1 MDLLTVISTVA
12 GGLGLFLLAVGMMTD
27 GLKLAAGPALR
38 KVLSEWSRTPLRGV
52 FSGFFMTAIVQSS
65 SAVTV
70 ASIGFVNAGLLNMR
84 QALGIVYGANVG
96 TTMTAWLVAFVG
108 FKFNVQ
114 AFALPLIGLGMLI
127 KITRPTSRMGSLGWV
142 MVGFGLFFVGI
153 DILKTAFEGMVIA
166 LDIAS
171 LTAEG
176 FKGLMTFFLLG
187 VGTTVLVQS
196 SSATIALTISAAM
209 SGIIDVYAAAA
220 MVIGANIGTTST
232 AVLASLGATSPA
244 KRVAAA
250 QVIFNVGTALVA
262 FILLPVLVFSLELFE
277 TVLGAPAD
285 PSTSLALFHSVFN
298 ILGVILIFPLNKRL
312 AEFLEQRFLSWEE
325 KESHP
330 RFLDSTVGTTPVLA
344 VNALAMEL
352 DAIAARITSLAE
364 DVIKEPIKKE
374 LKIVDE
380 VKVIQVLSREVSKFI
395 VNIQSLAL
403 SEQTVNDLT
412 TLMRIDQYL
421 LNCAL
426 SSRRLAEHLRGKESI
441 HVVPLNQNVDAYFKD
456 VLSLI
461 ELDWRGS
468 SVTEEQVA
476 QLFHDLQVDHDQLK
490 ANLLLEAT
498 RARIPVSQMSDMID
512 CISEGT
518 RLAQQWS
525 KAIIRLKPLRASL
538 GNEGEQLP
546 PAEPLATVQNKVEPV
561 VSPDLPQGSTE

>member
-1 MDLLTVISTVA
+1 MDLLTVISSVV

-27 GLKLAAGPALR
+27 GLKLAAGPSLR

-52 FSGFFMTAIVQSS
+52 FSGFLMTAIVQSS

-96 TTMTAWLVAFVG
+96 TTMTAWLVAIVG

-114 AFALPLIGLGMLI
+114 AFALPLIGFGMLI
-127 KITRPTSRMGSLGWV
+127 KITQPSNRMGSLGWV
-142 MVGFGLFFVGI
+142 LVGFGLFFVGI
-153 DILKTAFEGMVIA
+153 DILKGAFEGMVLT
-166 LDIAS
+166 LDIAA

-176 FKGLMTFFLLG
+176 LKGLITFFLIG
-187 VGTTVLVQS
+187 VVTTILVQS
-196 SSATIALTISAAM
+196 SSATLALTISAAM
-209 SGIIDVYAAAA
+209 SGMVDVYAAAA

-232 AVLASLGATSPA
+232 AVLASIGATSPA

-250 QVIFNVGTALVA
+250 QVVFNLGTALVA
-262 FILLPVLVFSLELFE
+262 FIMLPVRVLSLDMVEAA
-277 TVLGAPAD
+277 TGAPAA

-298 ILGVILIFPLNKRL
+298 ILGVLLIFPLNDRL
-312 AEFLEQRFLSWEE
+312 ATFLEKRFMSWEE

-330 RFLDSTVGTTPVLA
+330 RFLDNTVSSTPILA

-352 DAIAARITSLAE
+352 DSISARVATLSA
-364 DVIKEPIKKE
+364 DVIKEPLTKE
-374 LKIVDE
+374 FKIVDE
-380 VKVIQVLSREVSKFI
+380 VKVIKVLSREVSKFI
-395 VNIQSLAL
+395 VNIQSSAI
-403 SEQTVNDLT
+403 SEQTVHDLT

-426 SSRRLAEHLRGKESI
+426 SSRRLAQNLRDKESI
-441 HVVPLNQNVDAYFKD
+441 HVMPLDQNIDAYFKS

-461 ELDWRGS
+461 EMDWREA
-468 SVTEEQVA
+468 SVTEEQVV

-498 RARIPVSQMSDMID
+498 RGRIPVSQMSDMID
-512 CISEGT
+512 CISEAT

-525 KAIIRLKPLRASL
+525 KAIVRLKPLRVSL
-538 GNEGEQLP
+538 GSESEPTSTEQDQE
-546 PAEPLATVQNKVEPV
+546 EPKPSPVEPKKKA
-561 VSPDLPQGSTE
+561 